1 MNVVQL
7 RYGADNL
14 SYLLHQGREAIAID
28 GGASTEILS
37 FLATHDLTLVA
48 ITNTHGHADHTPGNA
63 RLARVTRAS
72 VLSPEELVRAGSV
85 AIGGQTV
92 RILPTPGHTKDSV
105 CFDGP
110 GFVITGDTLFNGTI
124 GNCFSG
130 DHQGFYRSLLS
141 LLALP
146 EETRVYAGHDYVR
159 DSMAFAKHLEPDHP
173 AWDEYLESGYDP
185 AHVFSTLEQEKQI
198 NPYLRW
204 NAAAIVAILRANGL
218 PTATDFER
226 FESLLKLA

>member
-1 MNVVQL
+1 MNVIQL

-14 SYLLHQGREAIAID
+14 GYLLVAGGEAIAID
-28 GGASTEILS
+28 GGAAAEILS
-37 FLATHDLTLVA
+37 YLATHDLTLVA

-92 RILPTPGHTKDSV
+92 RILLTPGHTKDSV

-130 DHQGFYRSLLS
+130 DLEGFYRSLLS

-146 EETRVYAGHDYVR
+146 EDKRVYAGHDYVR
-159 DSMAFAKHLEPDHP
+159 DSMAFARHLEPDHP
-173 AWDEYLESGYDP
+173 AWDAYLESGYDP

-204 NAAAIVAILRANGL
+204 NAPAIVAILRANGL

-226 FESLLKLA
+226 FASLMKLA